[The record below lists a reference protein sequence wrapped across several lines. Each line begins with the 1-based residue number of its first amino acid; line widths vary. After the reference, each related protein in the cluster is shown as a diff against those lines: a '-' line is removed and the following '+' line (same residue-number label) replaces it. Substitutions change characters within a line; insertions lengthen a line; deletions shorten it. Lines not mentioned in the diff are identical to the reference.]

1 MLHQIGVGVLGPVFR
16 AYDPSRDR
24 PFIVKELRIDVTPEQ
39 AGLLVEALERLVAT
53 GSFHPAVVVPVAV
66 GVEDGTPYLVQE
78 HIGAESLD
86 LAARSYAAVEIPT
99 TLALIDQ
106 LATALDA
113 AHGRGVLHGALH
125 LRDVFVAA
133 DHPRVTGFGIV
144 PALAQVGL
152 RGPLRRPYAAPELVA
167 GLAWGPAADRFAL
180 AAVAYELLTGRRPAG
195 GGALVGAQ
203 FGTVERIPDAEAL
216 QAVFAAALADA
227 PERRPASAGRFTTE
241 LRAALREPA
250 DRPAARPAVNQA
262 PAAKRRDAGQPAV
275 AARAAG
281 NVVADEV
288 VVRAAPSVG
297 APTAIATP
305 RRTKPAVGSDILNFD
320 GGEPEDD
327 TQGDR
332 SPPADASEA
341 LPPAAAVVAAAA
353 DRPWWWSAAKVTL
366 AVLLVVASA
375 AAYRAGLRLGGNS
388 TPVGEEAQ
396 SGEQTA
402 QAAAI
407 AAESAA
413 ASRPADPI
421 ADRTPAA
428 AAPDPIAAPDTVA
441 DAAPPATPTPELEPA
456 PAPAAPVAAAPAAEP
471 AAAQGAGWVLVRTT
485 PPGARVTIGGTDRGL
500 TPLSISDVPFGS
512 LEVRVHRDGYEPETR
527 QVVLSSAQ
535 PVAAVGLQLTPL
547 AAAAALDRGGAR

>member
-39 AGLLVEALERLVAT
+39 AGLLVEALERLAAT

-78 HIGAESLD
+78 YIGAESLD
-86 LAARSYAAVEIPT
+86 LAARSYAAAEIPT
-99 TLALIDQ
+99 TLALLDQ

-250 DRPAARPAVNQA
+250 DRPAA
-262 PAAKRRDAGQPAV
+262 
-275 AARAAG
+275 
-281 NVVADEV
+281 
-288 VVRAAPSVG
+288 
-297 APTAIATP
+297 IATP
-305 RRTKPAVGSDILNFD
+305 RRTKAAVGSDILNFD
-320 GGEPEDD
+320 GGESEDVPRD
-327 TQGDR
+327 DR
-332 SPPADASEA
+332 GQSAGASEA
-341 LPPAAAVVAAAA
+341 LPPAAAVVAAAP
-353 DRPWWWSAAKVTL
+353 DRPWWWSAAQVTL
-366 AVLLVVASA
+366 AVLLILAAA
-375 AAYRAGLRLGGNS
+375 AAYRAGLRLGGDV
-388 TPVGEEAQ
+388 TPADGGALVGEPP
-396 SGEQTA
+396 A
-402 QAAAI
+402 QAAPV

-413 ASRPADPI
+413 SRWTATPAPVPGTAQGEPATEASAAPALVADSADP
-421 ADRTPAA
+421 ATAAPGLEPEAAPVSPLAEAPAVVPAA
-428 AAPDPIAAPDTVA
+428 AEGT
-441 DAAPPATPTPELEPA
+441 
-456 PAPAAPVAAAPAAEP
+456 
-471 AAAQGAGWVLVRTT
+471 GWVLVRTT